1 MSHHFTSRRQFMSLM
16 AGAPF
21 ALGFSGAATAQEMKF
36 FRITSGGAGG
46 TYFPIAGLLANIIS
60 NPPGARECDK
70 GGSCGVPGLV
80 AIAQSSNA
88 SVANVTA
95 IQSGQAESGLASA
108 DIVFQAFNAEGKFDK
123 KFDKLRVIANLF
135 PEHLHLVLPKG
146 GKLGS
151 IKELKG
157 KKVGIFTAGSG
168 TQVAVLE
175 LLRINGIA
183 KTDIQAAE
191 LNPQQSADRLADG
204 QLDAFFIVGGWPLGA
219 ISQLAATK
227 GIELYSMSDA
237 ERAAF
242 VKEVPYYYDAEIPAK
257 AYEGVNGVT
266 KSVAVG
272 AQWVV
277 SADTPE
283 KLVYD
288 ITAAMWSPLARTL
301 LDNGHA
307 KAREIQ
313 LQSALAAVKTPVHP
327 GAEKF
332 YREKGILK

>member
-1 MSHHFTSRRQFMSLM
+1 MTNFTTTRRQFIGL
-16 AGAPF
+16 AAAVPL
-21 ALGFSGAATAQEMKF
+21 ALSPGRSVLAQEMKF

-60 NPPGARECDK
+60 SPPGATPCDK

-108 DIVFQAFNAEGKFDK
+108 DIVFQAFNGQGRFDK
-123 KFDKLRVIANLF
+123 KFDKVRVIANLF
-135 PEHLHLVLPKG
+135 PEHMHLVLPKG

-157 KKVGIFTAGSG
+157 KRVGIFQAGSG
-168 TQVAVLE
+168 TQVVVLE
-175 LLRINGIA
+175 LLKINGIA

-219 ISQLAATK
+219 IAQLAATK
-227 GIELYSMSDA
+227 GIELYSLSDA

-242 VKEVPYYYDAEIPAK
+242 IKAVPYYYEADIPAK
-257 AYEGVNGVT
+257 AYEGVNYPT
-266 KSVAVG
+266 RSVAVG

-288 ITAAMWSPLARTL
+288 ITAAMWTDTARKL

-313 LQSALAAVKTPVHP
+313 LASALKAVNTPLHP

-332 YREKGILK
+332 YREKGLLK

>member
-1 MSHHFTSRRQFMSLM
+1 MSDLMTTRRQFLSL
-16 AGAPF
+16 AAAVPLAIGN
-21 ALGFSGAATAQEMKF
+21 GGAAFAQEMKF

-60 NPPGARECDK
+60 SPPGATPCDK

-108 DIVFQAFNAEGKFDK
+108 DIVFQAFNGQGRFDK

-135 PEHLHLVLPKG
+135 PEHMHLVLPKG

-157 KKVGIFTAGSG
+157 KRVGIFQAGSG
-168 TQVAVLE
+168 TQVVVLE
-175 LLRINGIA
+175 LLKINGIA

-227 GIELYSMSDA
+227 GIELYSLSDE

-242 VKEVPYYYDAEIPAK
+242 VKAVPYYYEADIPAK
-257 AYEGVNGVT
+257 AYDGVGYAT
-266 KSVAVG
+266 RSVAVG

-288 ITAAMWSPLARTL
+288 ITAAMWNDTARKL
-301 LDNGHA
+301 LDSGHA

-313 LQSALAAVKTPVHP
+313 LASALKAVNTPIHP
-327 GAEKF
+327 GSEKF
-332 YREKGILK
+332 YREKGVLK

>member
-1 MSHHFTSRRQFMSLM
+1 MSSHFTSRRQFMGLM
-16 AGAPF
+16 AGAPL
-21 ALGFSGAATAQEMKF
+21 ALGFGGAALAQDMKF

-60 NPPGARECDK
+60 SPPGATPCDK

-108 DIVFQAFNAEGKFDK
+108 DIVFQAFNAKGRFDK

-151 IKELKG
+151 IAELKG

-183 KTDIQAAE
+183 KSDIQAAE

-242 VKEVPYYYDAEIPAK
+242 VKEVPYYYDAEIPGK
-257 AYEGVNGVT
+257 SYEGVPGAT

-283 KLVYD
+283 QLVYD
-288 ITAAMWSPLARTL
+288 ITAAMWTPTARRL

-313 LQSALAAVKTPVHP
+313 LASALSAVNTPVHP
-327 GAEKF
+327 GAEKY

>member
-1 MSHHFTSRRQFMSLM
+1 MSIPFTSRRQFMGMM
-16 AGAPF
+16 AGAPL
-21 ALGFSGAATAQEMKF
+21 ALGFSGAAFAQDMKF

-60 NPPGARECDK
+60 SPPGATPCDK

-108 DIVFQAFNAEGKFDK
+108 DIVFQAFNGQGKFEK
-123 KFDKLRVIANLF
+123 KFDKLRGIANPF

-168 TQVAVLE
+168 TQVAVLD
-175 LLRINGIA
+175 LLKINGIA
-183 KTDIQAAE
+183 KSDIQAAE

-204 QLDAFFIVGGWPLGA
+204 QLDAFFIVGGWPIGA

-242 VKEVPYYYDAEIPAK
+242 VKEVPYYYDAEIPGK
-257 AYEGVNGVT
+257 AYDGVAGTT

-288 ITAAMWSPLARTL
+288 ITAAMWTPTARKL
-301 LDNGHA
+301 LDSGHA
-307 KAREIQ
+307 KAKEIQ
-313 LQSALAAVKTPVHP
+313 LANALSAVNTPVHP